1 MAVWLLGSV
10 ILSGF
15 YTTKLFGYLVTSIP
29 EPVVNSVE
37 ELADKTNVD
46 LVVFKGWAP
55 DLTITA
61 L

>member
-1 MAVWLLGSV
+1 MAVWLLGAV

-15 YTTKLFGYLVTSIP
+15 YTTELFGYLVTNVP

-37 ELADKTNVD
+37 ELADKPDVD

-55 DLTITA
+55 DLTITV